1 MLENKYRESGKEVVK
16 DKEKCIIKKSEQIE
30 YFQPIFNY
38 LNILK
43 SNSHLRVDTLY
54 GYPLAFEM
62 VYFNGMFIKELK
74 TYARILLL

>member
-1 MLENKYRESGKEVVK
+1 MN
-16 DKEKCIIKKSEQIE
+16 I
-30 YFQPIFNY
+30 FPPIFNY